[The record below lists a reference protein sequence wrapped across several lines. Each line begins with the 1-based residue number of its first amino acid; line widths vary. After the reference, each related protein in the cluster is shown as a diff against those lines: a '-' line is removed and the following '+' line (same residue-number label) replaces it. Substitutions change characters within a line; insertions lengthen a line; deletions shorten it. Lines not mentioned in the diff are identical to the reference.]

1 MVVDKKKSAKD
12 PSSKTYK
19 PITRVVQSVEAWN
32 LGNVPGSKRARPL
45 NEKMAEG
52 LLKKKVVILIG
63 AHIDEELAKK
73 VAKMASKRKNVKL
86 IGVGG
91 GFKVLKDLTKKEPE
105 YEANL
110 YAYLA
115 RLKDDDEVQVVFILG
130 FPYYMASAAYSHL
143 KHFSKKVSV
152 NLSRFGQPNATYS
165 LANMSE
171 KSWRK
176 MIDTILEG

>member
-1 MVVDKKKSAKD
+1 MDKKTQVKD

-45 NEKMAEG
+45 NEKMAG
-52 LLKKKVVILIG
+52 ALLNKKVVMLIG
-63 AHIDEELAKK
+63 AHTDEELAKK
-73 VAKMASKRKNVKL
+73 LVKTAAKRKNVKL
-86 IGVGG
+86 IGVGSG
-91 GFKVLKDLTKKEPE
+91 YKILKGLSKKEPE

-115 RLKDDDEVQVVFILG
+115 RLKDDDDVQVVFIIG
-130 FPYYMASAAYSHL
+130 FPYYMTSAAYSHL
-143 KHFSKKVSV
+143 KHFSKKISV